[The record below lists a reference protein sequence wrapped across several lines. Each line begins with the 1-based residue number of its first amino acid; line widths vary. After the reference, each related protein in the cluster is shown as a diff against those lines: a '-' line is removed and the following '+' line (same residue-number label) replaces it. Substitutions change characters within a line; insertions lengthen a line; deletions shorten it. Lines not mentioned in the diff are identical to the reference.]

1 MCTTLG
7 VSNKKNSTSI
17 SDLKT
22 RATGV
27 TVECSQF
34 MSSTFFFHLILKD
47 STQDTAVFVIEIA
60 VQISSVVVDLLFR
73 LFDLGPV
80 YREVGDPR

>member
-7 VSNKKNSTSI
+7 VSNKKNSTSR

-22 RATGV
+22 RAKRV

-34 MSSTFFFHLILKD
+34 MSSTLFFFHLILKD
-47 STQDTAVFVIEIA
+47 SIQDTAVFVIEIA
-60 VQISSVVVDLLFR
+60 VQNSSVVVDLLFGVC
-73 LFDLGPV
+73 D
-80 YREVGDPR
+80 

>member
-7 VSNKKNSTSI
+7 VSNKKNSTSR

-22 RATGV
+22 RAKRV

-34 MSSTFFFHLILKD
+34 MSSTLFFFFHLILKD
-47 STQDTAVFVIEIA
+47 SIQDTAVFVIEIA
-60 VQISSVVVDLLFR
+60 VQNSSVVVDLLFGVC
-73 LFDLGPV
+73 D
-80 YREVGDPR
+80 